1 MQIQYFY
8 SILFIE
14 LVNDNFICRYG
25 KEWFYGKLI
34 SEAYD
39 IISVQAQTHHSTV
52 YLVRHKKLDVLRTA
66 KFVRKDT
73 GGYMRILREADFL
86 KILRHSGIPLIYD
99 IAEDKDSICIIEE
112 FISGKSL
119 TEYVAEHRMLTA
131 AQITDFVLQICDILE
146 YLHSQGSKGMVHL
159 DLKPDNILI
168 YATSNRRHLIRETW
182 SDRNDV
188 QQDEGMHRSD
198 TMQEKLSL
206 VYRFGVRI
214 YFGAPNKKEFQNIV
228 KVLAEKYQVSM
239 DEDTLLAEANK
250 WELSH
255 GGLSGRTAQQFINY
269 LLGKE

>member
-25 KEWFYGKLI
+25 KEWSYGKLI

-168 YATSNRRHLIRETW
+168 TDTGSVKLIDFDNAVRMEKDMPHITAVSDLRR
-182 SDRNDV
+182 
-188 QQDEGMHRSD
+188 RSS
-198 TMQEKLSL
+198 TT
-206 VYRFGVRI
+206 GCI
-214 YFGAPNKKEFQNIV
+214 
-228 KVLAEKYQVSM
+228 
-239 DEDTLLAEANK
+239 
-250 WELSH
+250 
-255 GGLSGRTAQQFINY
+255 RTAGQIFIVW
-269 LLGKE
+269 EC

>member
-25 KEWFYGKLI
+25 KEWSYGKLI

-131 AQITDFVLQICDILE
+131 AQITDFVLQICVILE
-146 YLHSQGSKGMVHL
+146 YLHSQGS
-159 DLKPDNILI
+159 
-168 YATSNRRHLIRETW
+168 
-182 SDRNDV
+182 
-188 QQDEGMHRSD
+188 
-198 TMQEKLSL
+198 
-206 VYRFGVRI
+206 
-214 YFGAPNKKEFQNIV
+214 
-228 KVLAEKYQVSM
+228 
-239 DEDTLLAEANK
+239 
-250 WELSH
+250 
-255 GGLSGRTAQQFINY
+255 
-269 LLGKE
+269 